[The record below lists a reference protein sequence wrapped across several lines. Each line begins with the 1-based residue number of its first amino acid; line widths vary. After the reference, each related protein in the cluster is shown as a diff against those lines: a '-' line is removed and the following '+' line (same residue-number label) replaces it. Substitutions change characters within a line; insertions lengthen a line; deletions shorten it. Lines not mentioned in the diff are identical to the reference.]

1 MIDCD
6 LLVVNVGLA
15 TMRSGTPYGAVRDG
29 ALAVRDGQITW
40 VGARA
45 SLPRSVRAA
54 AELDGEGGWLTPGLI
69 DCHTHLVYAGNRA
82 HEFELRLQGASY
94 EDIARSGGGIVSTV
108 RATRSASQT
117 DLLALAQKRLNPWLA
132 EGTAV
137 IEVKSGYGLDRE
149 TELKMLRAA

>member
-94 EDIARSGGGIVSTV
+94 EDIARSGGGIASTGRPPRPPPEAV
-108 RATRSASQT
+108 LLPASGP
-117 DLLALAQKRLNPWLA
+117 RP
-132 EGTAV
+132 G
-137 IEVKSGYGLDRE
+137 
-149 TELKMLRAA
+149 